1 MTRAT
6 DRQPTKLAKARAYAH
21 THAHAISI
29 CQLQP
34 RARAALKNDAIHSPE
49 SAAPPSSS
57 CSFFLFS
64 FCVSVREIYTR
75 LASLPPL
82 FPASFPPHTARTHTH
97 THTLSLS
104 LSLSCC
110 SGPHFFSVRKSRL
123 TAKGSIWRAY
133 TWGGAMRPSPS
144 SSCGPMAFFFFR
156 SSPLWR
162 KAASCRPLRCPALL
176 FGLDA
181 EPLRMRDD

>member
-1 MTRAT
+1 MRFQSASYSRAPEQRSRT
-6 DRQPTKLAKARAYAH
+6 TPYTA
-21 THAHAISI
+21 
-29 CQLQP
+29 P
-34 RARAALKNDAIHSPE
+34 RAPHHPAA
-49 SAAPPSSS
+49 AAASS
-57 CSFFLFS
+57 FS
-64 FCVSVREIYTR
+64 HF
-75 LASLPPL
+75 ASLSGKFIRALPLSPPCSL
-82 FPASFPPHTARTHTH
+82 PLSLPTPPVHTH